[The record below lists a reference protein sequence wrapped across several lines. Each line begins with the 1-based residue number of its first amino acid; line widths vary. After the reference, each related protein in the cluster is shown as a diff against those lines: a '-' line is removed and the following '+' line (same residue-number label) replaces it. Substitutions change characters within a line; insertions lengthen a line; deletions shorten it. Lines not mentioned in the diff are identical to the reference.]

1 MIDDGQLD
9 MLVDGELS
17 EHQRRDLLYRLN
29 EEPDGWRRCALAFLE
44 AQSWREAMQADG
56 RESHN
61 PPAVAP
67 SKTQQLP
74 RRRWLT
80 ISAMAACFL
89 LAFGAGMAL
98 DRTARRAADPAP
110 VMVTPAHVAETS
122 PETPALG
129 ALQHE
134 EIAIAEPSP
143 PATELNVPYQYVSI
157 PAEDPDS
164 GKHES
169 IRLPVVPQEYL
180 GDGWPDRLP
189 AVLPDRVVRS
199 LQRRGHDVVQHRR
212 LIPFQVSDGSRV
224 VFPVDEVEFVPVA
237 NRDYQ

>member
-1 MIDDGQLD
+1 MIDDAQLD

-17 EHQRRDLLYRLN
+17 EQQRRDLLSRLS

-44 AQSWREAMQADG
+44 AQSWREAMQTAEH
-56 RESHN
+56 ESHN

-67 SKTQQLP
+67 SKTQHLR

-89 LAFGAGMAL
+89 LAFASGMAI
-98 DRTARRAADPAP
+98 DRTARRPPDPAP
-110 VMVTPAHVAETS
+110 VTATPTHVAEAR
-122 PETPALG
+122 PETPTPKE
-129 ALQHE
+129 E
-134 EIAIAEPSP
+134 EIAIAELAPA
-143 PATELNVPYQYVSI
+143 ATEVNVPYHYVSI
-157 PAEDPDS
+157 LAEDPAS

-180 GDGWPDRLP
+180 GEGWPDRLP
-189 AVLPDRVVRS
+189 AVLPNRVVRS

-212 LIPFQVSDGSRV
+212 LIPFQAADGSRV

-237 NRDYQ
+237 NRGYQ